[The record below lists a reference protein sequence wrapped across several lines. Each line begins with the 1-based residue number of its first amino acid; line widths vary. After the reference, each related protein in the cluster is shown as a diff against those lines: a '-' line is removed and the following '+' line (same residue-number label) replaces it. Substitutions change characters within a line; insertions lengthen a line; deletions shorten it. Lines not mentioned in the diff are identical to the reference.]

1 MPSSWAQQ
9 GALNVLGIVSDIRNP
24 VAVAAID
31 AIDTAYGHATIPL
44 GAVAHSDLLWRA
56 FGIPAELAWFAM
68 PLLIVGGGA
77 VVFARMGRER
87 CRARR
92 RA

>member
-1 MPSSWAQQ
+1 MRR
-9 GALNVLGIVSDIRNP
+9 LLLIVG
-24 VAVAAID
+24 VAASVSWIGLLGAWAFNPD
-31 AIDTAYGHATIPL
+31 D